1 MRRHEE
7 IEHSHLLQILHALA
21 FFSVWTLD
29 SFFLKLSTFLSDA
42 VPLVFRVIAAA
53 IIILLGNLLIA
64 NSHKLLFSDC
74 SGDLITSGAFAYVRH
89 PMYLGILLTYLGF
102 FVATL
107 SLLSLI
113 PYVMIV
119 NLYRRMADYEEQL
132 LEKRFGER
140 YREYTKKVPK

>member
-1 MRRHEE
+1 MSRHEE

-42 VPLVFRVIAAA
+42 VSLVFRVLAAA

-74 SGDLITSGAFAYVRH
+74 SDDLITSG
-89 PMYLGILLTYLGF
+89 
-102 FVATL
+102 
-107 SLLSLI
+107 SLL
-113 PYVMIV
+113 M
-119 NLYRRMADYEEQL
+119 
-132 LEKRFGER
+132 
-140 YREYTKKVPK
+140 